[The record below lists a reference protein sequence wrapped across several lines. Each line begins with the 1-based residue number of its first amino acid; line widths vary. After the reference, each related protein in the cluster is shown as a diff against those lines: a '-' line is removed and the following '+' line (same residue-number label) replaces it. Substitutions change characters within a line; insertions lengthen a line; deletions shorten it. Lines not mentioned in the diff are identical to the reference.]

1 MNAIKFAENGHL
13 PYWLLRF
20 GIRQRVGKKLSI
32 ETSKT
37 TEERNAFLERLRESP
52 IAQDTE
58 KANEQHYEVP
68 AAFYKFVL
76 GPNLKYSCSY
86 WPSDCQSLAAA
97 EEAALKQIE
106 DRAQLTDH
114 QKVLDL
120 GCGWGSFSLW
130 AAPRYPNANF
140 LAVSNSHSQATH
152 IREQATSRGI
162 DNLKVVTCD
171 VNEFSPD
178 MVFDRIVSVEML
190 EHARNY
196 EKLFQRISSWMHD
209 DAKMFIHV
217 FSHRRY
223 AYDYDSNNPKEW
235 MARQFFT
242 GGIMPSHD
250 LLPSFDQHLKQDAS
264 WLLDGTNY
272 QKTAEAW
279 LDNMNQNEAEVKSVF
294 DAVYGP
300 KNSKQW
306 MWRWRLFFLACSEL
320 FGYKDGL
327 EWGVSH
333 YVFSKRI

>member
-1 MNAIKFAENGHL
+1 M
-13 PYWLLRF
+13 
-20 GIRQRVGKKLSI
+20 
-32 ETSKT
+32 
-37 TEERNAFLERLRESP
+37 
-52 IAQDTE
+52 
-58 KANEQHYEVP
+58 
-68 AAFYKFVL
+68 
-76 GPNLKYSCSY
+76 
-86 WPSDCQSLAAA
+86 AAA